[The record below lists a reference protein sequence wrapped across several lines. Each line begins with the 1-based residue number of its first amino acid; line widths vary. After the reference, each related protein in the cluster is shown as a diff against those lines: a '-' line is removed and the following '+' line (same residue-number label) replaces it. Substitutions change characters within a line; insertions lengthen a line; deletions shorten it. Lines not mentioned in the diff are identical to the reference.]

1 MFMYGPL
8 RFYAQEMVKNIGERG
23 KEILSLM
30 YPPVTM
36 YENGGEIIIEADIPG
51 FDKKEIKVR
60 LEKDAV
66 IITASREKVDNGT
79 IILDQRPDK
88 VNKRIRLPYEVDQ
101 GSDMTAKYLNG
112 VLTLRIPAKGLKSI
126 KVE

>member
-1 MFMYGPL
+1 MYGPL
-8 RFYAQEMVKNIGERG
+8 KFYAQEMVKNIGERG
-23 KEILSLM
+23 KEVLSLM

-36 YENGGEIIIEADIPG
+36 YENGGEIIIEADLPG

-66 IITASREKVDNGT
+66 IISASREKADNGT

-101 GSDMTAKYLNG
+101 GSEMTAKYSNG
-112 VLTLRIPAKGLKSI
+112 VLLLRIPAKGLKSI

>member
-1 MFMYGPL
+1 MYGPL
-8 RFYAQEMVKNIGERG
+8 RFYAQEMAKNIGERG

>member
-1 MFMYGPL
+1 MYGPL